1 MKGSED
7 VQETDGQRQ
16 KVHAGKLI
24 HMLSHRLKRQNIIP
38 CGDDGL
44 TTMQKHVLKF
54 ILLETLHRE
63 IYQKDVEEEFQ
74 IRKSTA
80 TGILQLMEKNGFI
93 YRESSEKD
101 ARLKTIVPT
110 KKAEAL
116 RAEIS
121 GKYTRYGKAAD
132 ERNFRRRIFR
142 CACMYCGRCLTIL
155 HRRRHNKQKKRRKT
169 KQ

>member
-1 MKGSED
+1 
-7 VQETDGQRQ
+7 
-16 KVHAGKLI
+16 
-24 HMLSHRLKRQNIIP
+24 
-38 CGDDGL
+38 
-44 TTMQKHVLKF
+44 MQKHVLKF

-116 RAEIS
+116 RAEILENIRVMEKRLTKGIS
-121 GKYTRYGKAAD
+121 
-132 ERNFRRRIFR
+132 EEEFSM
-142 CACMYCGRCLTIL
+142 CMYVLWKMFDNLAQTET
-155 HRRRHNKQKKRRKT
+155 KQSEKKGGKT
-169 KQ
+169 KTMNRTLLKSIREYKKQSVLAPLFVILEVFMEV

>member
-38 CGDDGL
+38 YGDDGL

-80 TGILQLMEKNGFI
+80 TGILFTENLLAKMP
-93 YRESSEKD
+93 D
-101 ARLKTIVPT
+101 
-110 KKAEAL
+110 L
-116 RAEIS
+116 R
-121 GKYTRYGKAAD
+121 GL
-132 ERNFRRRIFR
+132 FRPK
-142 CACMYCGRCLTIL
+142 
-155 HRRRHNKQKKRRKT
+155 RRRHFEQRFWKIYALWKSG
-169 KQ
+169 

>member
-116 RAEIS
+116 RAEILENTYLNAGLGIS
-121 GKYTRYGKAAD
+121 
-132 ERNFRRRIFR
+132 EEEFSM
-142 CACMYCGRCLTIL
+142 CMYVLWKMFDNLAQTET
-155 HRRRHNKQKKRRKT
+155 QQAEKKEENENNE
-169 KQ
+169 

>member
-80 TGILQLMEKNGFI
+80 TGILQLMENIRVMEKRLTKGI
-93 YRESSEKD
+93 SE
-101 ARLKTIVPT
+101 
-110 KKAEAL
+110 E
-116 RAEIS
+116 EFS
-121 GKYTRYGKAAD
+121 M
-132 ERNFRRRIFR
+132 
-142 CACMYCGRCLTIL
+142 CMYVLWKMFDNLAQTET
-155 HRRRHNKQKKRRKT
+155 QQAEKKEENENNE
-169 KQ
+169 

>member
-80 TGILQLMEKNGFI
+80 TGILQLMEKNGLFTENLP
-93 YRESSEKD
+93 RKMPDLRRCTDQKGGGASSRD
-101 ARLKTIVPT
+101 
-110 KKAEAL
+110 
-116 RAEIS
+116 S

-132 ERNFRRRIFR
+132 ERNFRRRIFDVHV
-142 CACMYCGRCLTIL
+142 CIVEDV
-155 HRRRHNKQKKRRKT
+155 
-169 KQ
+169 

>member
-63 IYQKDVEEEFQ
+63 IYQKDVE
-74 IRKSTA
+74 
-80 TGILQLMEKNGFI
+80 
-93 YRESSEKD
+93 
-101 ARLKTIVPT
+101 
-110 KKAEAL
+110 AENLLAKMPDL
-116 RAEIS
+116 R
-121 GKYTRYGKAAD
+121 GL
-132 ERNFRRRIFR
+132 FRPK
-142 CACMYCGRCLTIL
+142 
-155 HRRRHNKQKKRRKT
+155 RRRHFEQRFWKIYALWKSG
-169 KQ
+169 

>member
-80 TGILQLMEKNGFI
+80 TGIIQLMEKNGFI

-110 KKAEAL
+110 KKGGGASS
-116 RAEIS
+116 RDS

-132 ERNFRRRIFR
+132 ERNFRRRIFDVHV
-142 CACMYCGRCLTIL
+142 CIVEDV
-155 HRRRHNKQKKRRKT
+155 
-169 KQ
+169 

>member
-63 IYQKDVEEEFQ
+63 IYQKDVEEEF
-74 IRKSTA
+74 S
-80 TGILQLMEKNGFI
+80 M
-93 YRESSEKD
+93 
-101 ARLKTIVPT
+101 
-110 KKAEAL
+110 
-116 RAEIS
+116 
-121 GKYTRYGKAAD
+121 
-132 ERNFRRRIFR
+132 
-142 CACMYCGRCLTIL
+142 CMYVLWKIFDNLAQTET
-155 HRRRHNKQKKRRKT
+155 QQAEKKEENENNE
-169 KQ
+169 

>member
-38 CGDDGL
+38 YGDDGL

-80 TGILQLMEKNGFI
+80 TGILQLME
-93 YRESSEKD
+93 R
-101 ARLKTIVPT
+101 T
-110 KKAEAL
+110 AL
-116 RAEIS
+116 FTENLLAKMPDLR
-121 GKYTRYGKAAD
+121 GL
-132 ERNFRRRIFR
+132 FRPK
-142 CACMYCGRCLTIL
+142 
-155 HRRRHNKQKKRRKT
+155 RRRHFEQRFWKIYALWKSG
-169 KQ
+169 

>member
-38 CGDDGL
+38 YGDDGL

-93 YRESSEKD
+93 YRESSSKD
-101 ARLKTIVPT
+101 ARLKRIV
-110 KKAEAL
+110 
-116 RAEIS
+116 S
-121 GKYTRYGKAAD
+121 M
-132 ERNFRRRIFR
+132 
-142 CACMYCGRCLTIL
+142 CMCVLWKMFDNLAQTE
-155 HRRRHNKQKKRRKT
+155 T
-169 KQ
+169 KQSEKKEENENNE

>member
-54 ILLETLHRE
+54 IL
-63 IYQKDVEEEFQ
+63 
-74 IRKSTA
+74 
-80 TGILQLMEKNGFI
+80 
-93 YRESSEKD
+93 
-101 ARLKTIVPT
+101 
-110 KKAEAL
+110 
-116 RAEIS
+116 
-121 GKYTRYGKAAD
+121 
-132 ERNFRRRIFR
+132 
-142 CACMYCGRCLTIL
+142 
-155 HRRRHNKQKKRRKT
+155 
-169 KQ
+169 

>member
-7 VQETDGQRQ
+7 VQKTEGQRQ

-54 ILLETLHRE
+54 ILLEDCSD
-63 IYQKDVEEEFQ
+63 QKGGG
-74 IRKSTA
+74 T
-80 TGILQLMEKNGFI
+80 
-93 YRESSEKD
+93 SSRD
-101 ARLKTIVPT
+101 
-110 KKAEAL
+110 
-116 RAEIS
+116 S

-132 ERNFRRRIFR
+132 KRNFRRRIFDVHV
-142 CACMYCGRCLTIL
+142 CIVEDV
-155 HRRRHNKQKKRRKT
+155 
-169 KQ
+169 